1 MKQTMDQQ
9 FRTVL
14 LYGLI
19 LLLAYLVFRIFEPF
33 FVPLGWAGVLA
44 IIFYSWN
51 KKAENHLTP
60 TYAAALSTAGVTVI
74 LIVPVLALSV
84 VFVREG
90 VEIAQRVQM
99 SFESGNY
106 GLFGRFWNWIVSY
119 ANTHGNIDL
128 PALLRQE
135 VARFGQFLA
144 STLGQVVRN
153 VLLFLFE
160 LFVTLFALFFFFR
173 DGGRIMNYLRG
184 LLPFESRFRE
194 ELIGSAHELVF
205 ATVNASLIIAAI
217 QGLVCG
223 GGFAIVG
230 LASPVFWAMVM
241 AFLSLLPFVGAWPV
255 WLPAAVWLFST
266 GHPWRGLVL
275 VAICA
280 GLGGTID
287 NILRPVLVAGRA
299 SLSGLMVF
307 IGVLGGIAVFGLL
320 GIVLGPIVLAMATS
334 ALNLYMKTNE
344 AKLLSAPARD

>member
-1 MKQTMDQQ
+1 MRETNDNHV
-9 FRTVL
+9 RTIL

-19 LLLAYLVFRIFEPF
+19 LLLVYLVFRIFEPF

-44 IIFYSWN
+44 IIFHSWN
-51 KKAENHLTP
+51 KKLENHLMP

-74 LIVPVLALSV
+74 LIVPVLALAV

-90 VEIAQRVQM
+90 VQMAQEVQM
-99 SFESGNY
+99 VIESGNY
-106 GLFGRFWNWIVSY
+106 GVFGRVWNTVVGY

-128 PALLRQE
+128 PSLLRQE

-153 VLLFLFE
+153 VLLFLFQ

-173 DGGRIMNYLRG
+173 DGERIVNYLRG
-184 LLPFESRFRE
+184 LLPFEPHFRE
-194 ELIGSAHELVF
+194 DLIGSAHELVF
-205 ATVNASLIIAAI
+205 ATVNASLTIGGI
-217 QGLVCG
+217 QGIICG
-223 GGFAIVG
+223 AGFAIVG
-230 LASPVFWAMVM
+230 LASPVFWGIVM

-255 WLPAAVWLFST
+255 WLVAAIWLFST
-266 GHPWRGLVL
+266 GHPGRGLVL

-299 SLSGLMVF
+299 SLSGLLVF

-320 GIVLGPIVLAMATS
+320 GIVLGPIILATAMS
-334 ALNLYMKTNE
+334 AINLYMRNNE
-344 AKLLSAPARD
+344 ARVLPASARD